1 MQQSRRVLDIRPDRV
16 YARHSEGDFVRRA
29 DGSILFVYT
38 RFFEKNDDE
47 APSAFVAIE
56 SADEGETWS
65 QPREVVS
72 AAPFS
77 VKNVMSV
84 SLMRLQSGEIGLFY
98 IVKEAWYTRIMLA
111 RSDDEGRTF
120 GRHAECTLP
129 DRRGWFVLNNSRV
142 ERLHTGRI
150 LVPLAYHRTG
160 LDERTGKFFFDPCAC
175 ACMLYSDDDGAT
187 WSEAPDVIH
196 PPFSGTRSGL
206 QEPGV
211 LELRDGALWA
221 YFRTDKMY
229 QYEAFSRDGGLHW
242 STPQASRFTSPLS
255 PMKLLRQP
263 DTGHLFAFWNPV
275 PNHMEKSQHCEGVW
289 TGGRTPLVYAT
300 SDDDGITW
308 SPMRPIEDDP
318 RHGYCYP
325 AAFFTRDGAML
336 VAYCAGGVEDGSC
349 LARLTIQKIPLE
361 KE

>member
-1 MQQSRRVLDIRPDRV
+1 MRTAPFSL
-16 YARHSEGDFVRRA
+16 ST
-29 DGSILFVYT
+29 T
-38 RFFEKNDDE
+38 RFFEQNDDE
-47 APSAFVAIE
+47 APSALVAIE

-72 AAPFS
+72 AAPFG

-84 SLMRLQSGEIGLFY
+84 SLLRLHSGEIGLFY

-263 DTGHLFAFWNPV
+263 DTGRLFAFLESGAQPYGEEPAVRGRLDRRTHAARLCDERRRWRHLE
-275 PNHMEKSQHCEGVW
+275 PNADDR
-289 TGGRTPLVYAT
+289 GRPAPWLLLPPRRFSPGTEPC
-300 SDDDGITW
+300 W
-308 SPMRPIEDDP
+308 SPIAQ
-318 RHGYCYP
+318 
-325 AAFFTRDGAML
+325 AAWRM
-336 VAYCAGGVEDGSC
+336 
-349 LARLTIQKIPLE
+349 ARALRA
-361 KE
+361 